1 MGLQDNNGLTYMDY
15 SGGND
20 GYHKFSDC
28 NDNLQH
34 LKEDDAAGTYEA
46 VPSGEHLDYAFKAIA
61 YFEGKYTCSGICNPG
76 LFYYSLD
83 LSVGPPTQN
92 CLQFMKTEIG
102 DRMTYLGVAS
112 IVIGVLLLLVFLI
125 QYCLWCKYE

>member
-1 MGLQDNNGLTYMDY
+1 MKENDDTGVYDNIPEGDVI
-15 SGGND
+15 D
-20 GYHKFSDC
+20 W
-28 NDNLQH
+28 
-34 LKEDDAAGTYEA
+34 AI
-46 VPSGEHLDYAFKAIA
+46 KAIT

-83 LSVGPPTQN
+83 VEAGPPTKS

-112 IVIGVLLLLVFLI
+112 LVIGILLLLVFLL
-125 QYCLWCKYE
+125 QYCLWCRYD